1 MSKHVN
7 KAGGDTLPKRSIFRP
22 KRKVVKISLDTS
34 RNELTIRRICRLG
47 DKVRRQEP
55 HNFQSDKMSFS
66 KEFCR
71 IFLLIWQL
79 RKNGAKISQAT
90 KLIRIETIYFTKIN
104 FIQIFQTFEISLF
117 RIRVYMTSINVIW
130 EQFQN

>member
-47 DKVRRQEP
+47 DKVHRQEP

-66 KEFCR
+66 KEFCPFAEFFVDLATEKKWSENKSSHE
-71 IFLLIWQL
+71 ID
-79 RKNGAKISQAT
+79 KN
-90 KLIRIETIYFTKIN
+90 
-104 FIQIFQTFEISLF
+104 
-117 RIRVYMTSINVIW
+117 
-130 EQFQN
+130 